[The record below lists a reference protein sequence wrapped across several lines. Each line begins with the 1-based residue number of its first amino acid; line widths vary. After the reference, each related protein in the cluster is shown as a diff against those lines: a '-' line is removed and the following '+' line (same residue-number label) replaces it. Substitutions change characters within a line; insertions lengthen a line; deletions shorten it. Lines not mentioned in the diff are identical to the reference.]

1 MIQYI
6 KKNIYISKEA
16 KKRIFEFSIRN
27 TKCHPFTTAIDSRDH
42 QLSPSNIS
50 LAITK
55 QLVNPYKFHNPINVF
70 ESLGTKALF
79 TAAAAQLELVRV
91 NEKDARSHSSTSGIH
106 VERDFWD
113 NAWKPREIKEGGGQ
127 R

>member
-1 MIQYI
+1 MYKNNWKKINSNSFIDPRHFPPRRKYI
-6 KKNIYISKEA
+6 T
-16 KKRIFEFSIRN
+16 RN
-27 TKCHPFTTAIDSRDH
+27 YS
-42 QLSPSNIS
+42 
-50 LAITK
+50 K

-91 NEKDARSHSSTSGIH
+91 NEKDARGHSSRSH

-113 NAWKPREIKEGGGQ
+113 NASRNKGG
-127 R
+127 RRAEVKFSSST